1 MSKSIP
7 IDKVE
12 TLSAFRPDG
21 IFFFTI
27 KKRIRGREEPISN
40 LKRREFLPQELQKIS
55 LPKKN
60 NDGC

>member
-1 MSKSIP
+1 MSRSIP

-12 TLSAFRPDG
+12 TLSVFRTDG
-21 IFFFTI
+21 IFFTI